1 MAEPTPRIESSPPGR
16 RLLAAQYDLP
26 QLWGRRGFWQIRL
39 RWAVAPI
46 MIAGLAL
53 GHRAGFELPVLPILL
68 VALASPVYNAVFA
81 WIFGRFGERLDA
93 DPALD
98 RAVVIV
104 EVILDYLAMLLLL
117 HFTGGAS
124 SPLAFFLLFHVII
137 GAVQFRS
144 GTAYL
149 FAGLAAGGLWALH
162 LVHVTSWLPS
172 YGLVFRGQP
181 LHLLDRPAHT
191 VVFLLFFTATLFL
204 TATMVSRIM
213 AQLHRH
219 VDELGRLTS
228 ELTRLNARLQ
238 SLYTMV
244 CAIGT
249 ERHLAPVLDT
259 VTRELARTMQVP
271 AVAVKLLSEDGES
284 LRYVAAHGL
293 PVELVERTVLRVAES
308 PLDRRALEGET
319 LVQGRIGAET
329 GLPLHAELAALGIR
343 SSVQVPLEVE
353 GRVIGLLA
361 IGADTEEH
369 FGESD
374 TEFLRLAAEIVALAI
389 EDARAN
395 EAIENLMAERTQFML
410 KVAHN
415 LRAPLSAGMSML
427 ELVRGGDLGEVTPA
441 QAKHLRRVDE
451 RLRALDRA
459 IGQLLTIARAR
470 DLSREIPDVVVDMD
484 ELARRT
490 RRTFQEEARLRG
502 LVFSVEVEP
511 NLPGVDSGVDLLAE
525 LLENLVSNAIKY
537 TPEGGEVA
545 VGIAEGEPGEVRIT
559 VRDTGIGIPEKEQG
573 KLFQEFFRATNAKRL
588 TPAGTGLGLAL
599 VKQTVERHHGRI
611 RVESAE
617 GQGTTVTVEIP
628 VRRVSLPLA
637 SEAPPPETTWA

>member
-1 MAEPTPRIESSPPGR
+1 MAEPTPRIESSPRGR
-16 RLLAAQYDLP
+16 RFLAAQQDLP

-39 RWAVAPI
+39 RWAVAPL
-46 MIAGLAL
+46 MVVGLAL
-53 GHRAGFELPVLPILL
+53 AHRFGFELPVVPILL
-68 VALASPVYNAVFA
+68 IALASPVYNAIFA

-98 RAVVIV
+98 RAVVVV
-104 EVILDYLAMLLLL
+104 EVVVDYLAMLLLL

-124 SPLAFFLLFHVII
+124 SPLVFFLIFHVII
-137 GAVQFRS
+137 GAVQFAA

-149 FAGLAAGGLWALH
+149 FAALAAGGLWAMH
-162 LVHVTSWLPS
+162 FAHVSAWLPS

-191 VVFLLFFTATLFL
+191 VVFLLVFTATLFL
-204 TATMVSRIM
+204 TALMVSRIM

-219 VDELGRLTS
+219 VDELARLTA
-228 ELTRLNARLQ
+228 ELARLNARLE

-244 CAIGT
+244 CAIGA
-249 ERHLAPVLDT
+249 ERHLAPVLET
-259 VTRELARTMQVP
+259 VTRELAATMQARSVG
-271 AVAVKLLSEDGES
+271 VKLLSEDGETI
-284 LRYVAAHGL
+284 RYVAAHGL
-293 PVELVERTVLRVAES
+293 PPEFVAHSVVRVAES

-319 LVQGRIGAET
+319 MVQGRIHADT
-329 GLPLHAELAALGIR
+329 GVPLHAELAALGVR
-343 SSVQVPLEVE
+343 SSVQVPLAAE

-361 IGADTEEH
+361 IGADTEER
-369 FGESD
+369 FSERDG
-374 TEFLRLAAEIVALAI
+374 EFLRLAAEVVALAI

-395 EAIENLMAERTQFML
+395 EAIESLMAERTQFML

-415 LRAPLSAGMSML
+415 LRAPLSAGLSML
-427 ELVRGGDLGEVTPA
+427 ELVRSGDLGAVTPA
-441 QAKHLRRVDE
+441 QAKHLKRVDE

-502 LVFSVEVEP
+502 LAFSVAVEP
-511 NLPGVDSGVDLLAE
+511 NLPGVDSGVDLLEE

-545 VGIAEGEPGEVRIT
+545 VRIEEGGPGEVRIT

-599 VKQTVERHHGRI
+599 VKQTVARHHGRI

-617 GQGTTVTVEIP
+617 GKGTTVTVEIP
-628 VRRVSLPLA
+628 VRRVSQPLA
-637 SEAPPPETTWA
+637 AEAPPPEATWA

>member
-16 RLLAAQYDLP
+16 RFLAAQFDLP
-26 QLWGRRGFWQIRL
+26 HLWGRRGFWQIRL
-39 RWAVAPI
+39 RWAVAPL
-46 MIAGLAL
+46 MVVGLAL
-53 GHRAGFELPVLPILL
+53 AHRFGFELPVVPILL
-68 VALASPVYNAVFA
+68 IALASPVYNAAFA

-98 RAVVIV
+98 RAVVVV
-104 EVILDYLAMLLLL
+104 EVVVDYLAMLALL

-124 SPLAFFLLFHVII
+124 SPLVFFLIFHVII
-137 GAVQFRS
+137 GAVQFTS

-149 FAGLAAGGLWALH
+149 FAALAAGGLWAMH
-162 LVHVTSWLPS
+162 LAHVTSWLPS

-181 LHLLDRPAHT
+181 LHLLDRPAHAT
-191 VVFLLFFTATLFL
+191 VFLLFFTASLFL
-204 TATMVSRIM
+204 TALLVSRIVS
-213 AQLHRH
+213 QLHRH
-219 VDELGRLTS
+219 VDELATLTD

-249 ERHLAPVLDT
+249 ERHLAPVLEK
-259 VTRELARTMQVP
+259 VTRELAATMEVP
-271 AVAVKLLSEDGES
+271 AVAVKLLSEDGAT

-293 PVELVERTVLRVAES
+293 PAELVASTVLRVAES

-319 LVQGRIGAET
+319 LVQGRVGAET
-329 GLPLHAELAALGIR
+329 GVPLHAELARLGIR
-343 SSVQVPLEVE
+343 SSVQVPLAVE

-361 IGADTEEH
+361 IGADTQEH
-369 FGESD
+369 FGERD
-374 TEFLRLAAEIVALAI
+374 AEFLRLAAEIVALAI

-427 ELVRGGDLGEVTPA
+427 ELIRGGDLGDVTPA
-441 QAKHLRRVDE
+441 QARHLARVDE

-470 DLSREIPDVVVDMD
+470 DLSREIPDVVVDMG
-484 ELARRT
+484 ELGRRT
-490 RRTFQEEARLRG
+490 RRTFQEEARLHG
-502 LVFSVEVEP
+502 LAFSVEVEP
-511 NLPGVDSGVDLLAE
+511 NLPGVDSGVDLLEE
-525 LLENLVSNAIKY
+525 LLENLVSNAIRY
-537 TPEGGEVA
+537 TLEGGEVA
-545 VGIAEGEPGEVRIT
+545 VRIGAGEPGEVRMT
-559 VRDTGIGIPEKEQG
+559 VRDTGIGIPEREQG
-573 KLFQEFFRATNAKRL
+573 KLFQEFFRASNAKRHS
-588 TPAGTGLGLAL
+588 PAGTGLGLAL

-611 RVESAE
+611 RLESAE
-617 GQGTTVTVEIP
+617 GKGTTVTVEIP
-628 VRRVSLPLA
+628 VRRVSQPLA
-637 SEAPPPETTWA
+637 AEKPLAEATLA